1 MRVVGVPKQARIV
14 AFAENGQPAVSERRL
29 ELVFGAPAH
38 LVHLTYEQHAETSQA
53 RALHLDSD
61 AENLVSSKG

>member
-1 MRVVGVPKQARIV
+1 M
-14 AFAENGQPAVSERRL
+14 
-29 ELVFGAPAH
+29 H
-38 LVHLTYEQHAETSQA
+38 EQHAETSQA